1 MMLWAR
7 VELKEMTE
15 EGKFE
20 SYFKDRLGQTQ
31 LGNTHEAKRN
41 QGMTPVFLV

>member
-20 SYFKDRLGQTQ
+20 SYFKID
-31 LGNTHEAKRN
+31 
-41 QGMTPVFLV
+41 LVRHN